1 MTIAD
6 YVILATILLSM
17 GLSLY
22 RGFAIEA
29 ISLFTWVAAFVISR
43 LFSVPFA
50 VILAE
55 WIDPPSARQPIAFV
69 ALFVLTLV
77 VGALIKHLVKQVV
90 NATGL
95 SGTDRLLGSVFGL
108 LRGCLIVVVALIVLS
123 RMTQAPADP
132 WWRAS
137 LLIPHFMTVEA
148 WTEQTGE
155 MLWQKLMA
163 VGDD

>member
-6 YVILATILLSM
+6 YVIIATILLSM
-17 GLSLY
+17 GLSFF

-29 ISLFTWVAAFVISR
+29 ISLVTWIAAFIVSR

-50 VILAE
+50 VILGE
-55 WIDPPSARQPIAFV
+55 WVDPPSARQPIAFV

-77 VGALIKHLVKQVV
+77 VGALLKHLIKQVV
-90 NATGL
+90 KATGL
-95 SGTDRLLGSVFGL
+95 SGTDRMLGSVFGL
-108 LRGCLIVVVALIVLS
+108 VRGCLIVVVGLIVLS

-132 WWRAS
+132 WWKS
-137 LLIPHFMTVEA
+137 SVMIPHFMMVEA

-155 MLWQKLMA
+155 LLWHKLMSL
-163 VGDD
+163 GSN